1 MGQYDDIIN
10 LPHHQSETRPHMSMY
25 ARAAQFSP
33 YAALVGYGEAVSET
47 ARLTDSKIEFGE
59 GDIITDDL
67 NAAFQFLQNN
77 PGTSPKI
84 CVTYFVPDARKEGGA
99 YKTYTGNLKRL
110 NEAERVLVFKD
121 KTEIPYEDI
130 YQITI
135 LTEEE

>member
-67 NAAFQFLQNN
+67 NAAFLFLQNN
-77 PGTSPKI
+77 PGTSPEI
-84 CVTYFVPDARKEGGA
+84 CVTYFVPDVRKEGGA
-99 YKTYTGNLKRL
+99 YETYTGKLKRL
-110 NEAERVLVFKD
+110 NEAEHLLVFKD
-121 KTEIPYEDI
+121 KTEIPYEDL